1 MLHSNYANLLKSIIE
16 RNKGFW
22 RLEAIAILTKKIQ
35 QGEDK
40 YNYLRNLISL
50 QEKKTETPPF
60 LKINSLSPVNS
71 FQKKIKKL
79 KNFKHKSS
87 QAFFV
92 TQVPNKITR
101 EFNSKLF
108 LNKEEENIYNQI
120 ELHPFEINNV
130 RKRDINQK
138 YYNTQEI
145 QKEFESSYN
154 YIRREQIKD
163 RPFTSYYKRK
173 FKNNYFGYNFFN
185 NNSNMKKR
193 RKKGYTNYKTSF
205 TNDNSESNWSKLR
218 SKKRIISSYLKNK
231 NKRNLIGEDNLLFE
245 DIKNNSRNK
254 NKLRNFFTKNKTIN
268 NNSTNTDNI
277 LNSHRTFELKE
288 NSSTNII
295 GKINK
300 KIFTLS
306 PKNEKA

>member
-79 KNFKHKSS
+79 QNFRHKSS

-163 RPFTSYYKRK
+163 RPFFSL
-173 FKNNYFGYNFFN
+173 FFH
-185 NNSNMKKR
+185 
-193 RKKGYTNYKTSF
+193 
-205 TNDNSESNWSKLR
+205 
-218 SKKRIISSYLKNK
+218 I
-231 NKRNLIGEDNLLFE
+231 
-245 DIKNNSRNK
+245 
-254 NKLRNFFTKNKTIN
+254 
-268 NNSTNTDNI
+268 
-277 LNSHRTFELKE
+277 
-288 NSSTNII
+288 
-295 GKINK
+295 
-300 KIFTLS
+300 
-306 PKNEKA
+306 

>member
-35 QGEDK
+35 KGEEK
-40 YNYLRNLISL
+40 YNYLRNIISL
-50 QEKKTETPPF
+50 QEKKTKVPPF
-60 LKINSLSPVNS
+60 LQINSLSPVNS
-71 FQKKIKKL
+71 FPKKIKKIQS
-79 KNFKHKSS
+79 FREKSS

-92 TQVPNKITR
+92 TQVPEKKIR

-108 LNKEEENIYNQI
+108 MNKEEENIYNHI

-145 QKEFESSYN
+145 KKEFESSYN
-154 YIRREQIKD
+154 YIRNEQIKN

-173 FKNNYFGYNFFN
+173 FKNNFFGYNFFN
-185 NNSNMKKR
+185 NNSNMKKK
-193 RKKGYTNYKTSF
+193 RKKGYVNYKTTF
-205 TNDNSESNWSKLR
+205 TNDNSENNWSNLGN
-218 SKKRIISSYLKNK
+218 KKRIISSYLRNK
-231 NKRNLIGEDNLLFE
+231 DKSNLLGEDNLLFE

-254 NKLRNFFTKNKTIN
+254 IKYTTLFTKNKTLN
-268 NNSTNTDNI
+268 NHSTNTEHY
-277 LNSHRTFELKE
+277 LNSFRTFEVKE
-288 NSSTNII
+288 NSITNIK
-295 GKINK
+295 GNMNK
-300 KIFTLS
+300 RMFTSS
-306 PKNEKA
+306 PHK